1 MDDNYLQHNT
11 TPGIVSTVKPPYLLG
26 FIFRNVPI
34 TVFVV
39 QSEPNNYLVLIQRNQ
54 HYAFNQPEHK
64 VQRLILQVQTGRISS
79 QDQEAHRKLLEVDS
93 TILRVCTSSEIFIFT
108 FLDSN
113 INVGNIHI
121 FLENMKVSFTVF
133 LG

>member
-93 TILRVCTSSEIFIFT
+93 TILRV
-108 FLDSN
+108 
-113 INVGNIHI
+113 
-121 FLENMKVSFTVF
+121 
-133 LG
+133 